1 MDKSSR
7 YEKVPIMN
15 LFFVPLLSDAGL
27 IRSTSFGRMMC
38 QLLGGRMKNGLDKGP
53 KAKLNKSSSYGS
65 TTKENLLLKLNDYN
79 VTMFLR
85 RK

>member
-53 KAKLNKSSSYGS
+53 KAKLNKSSSEAGKFY
-65 TTKENLLLKLNDYN
+65 TQIE
-79 VTMFLR
+79 
-85 RK
+85 